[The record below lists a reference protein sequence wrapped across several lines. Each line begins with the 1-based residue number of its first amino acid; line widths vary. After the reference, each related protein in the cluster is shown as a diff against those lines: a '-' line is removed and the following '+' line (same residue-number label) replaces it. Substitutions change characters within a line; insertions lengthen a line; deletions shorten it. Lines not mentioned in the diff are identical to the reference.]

1 MMLGEKIR
9 NNRLAL
15 NLSQIELA
23 EKVGISER
31 TVYNYEQTSTYP
43 KPDVLKKLAAALN
56 VTVNYLLDEDETDKR
71 SDIDLESFFSKAK
84 EAYGYKGAREARE
97 VISRAAALLAEG
109 DLDEQAKELF
119 YQSLTEAYLE
129 SKAEAREKFSGRQR
143 AGRKK

>member
-1 MMLGEKIR
+1 MTLGEKIR

-15 NLSQIELA
+15 NLSQMELA

-43 KPDVLKKLAAALN
+43 KPEVLKKLAAVLN
-56 VTVNYLLDEDETDKR
+56 VTVNYLLDENETDKR
-71 SDIDLESFFSKAK
+71 SNIDLELFFSKAK

-97 VISRAAALLAEG
+97 VITRATALFAGG
-109 DLDEQAKELF
+109 DLDEQAKEVF